1 MAVVAVFNQKG
12 GVGKTTTTLN
22 IAACLAAENRP
33 PFLLDTDPQAH
44 LTVAFGIRNVPGDKS
59 LYSFFQ
65 NGKTL
70 ESLVMTQPSGIRL
83 VPSSPELSKIDALFG
98 NDPSIAKRLKEGI
111 DKGISQSRTTV
122 LIDCCPMLGVL
133 TLNSLLASDRVL
145 MPVSADYL
153 SLESIQKLKLA
164 LDVLENRL
172 GRQFKRRVVVTRFDG
187 RRKLSHEILRRLSE
201 AFGEQVCRT
210 VIKENVHL
218 AESPMHGKDVLA
230 FAPWSQGAADYRAL
244 TEELEQCN
252 FL

>member
-22 IAACLAAENRP
+22 IAASLAAENHP

-44 LTVAFGIRNVPGDKS
+44 LTVAFGIRHVPAERS

-65 NGKTL
+65 NGTPL
-70 ESLVMTQPSGIRL
+70 ESLMISQPSGIRL

-98 NDPSIAKRLKEGI
+98 NDPSIAKRLKDGI
-111 DKGISQSRTTV
+111 DKLIANTRTPV

-153 SLESIQKLKLA
+153 SLESIHKLKLA
-164 LDVLENRL
+164 LNVLEQRL
-172 GRQFKRRVVVTRFDG
+172 KRTFKRKVVVTRFDG
-187 RRKLSHEILRRLSE
+187 RRKLSHEILRRLHE

-230 FAPWSQGAADYRAL
+230 FAPWSQGAQDYRAL

>member
-1 MAVVAVFNQKG
+1 MAVVAIFNQKG
-12 GVGKTTTTLN
+12 GVGKTTTTFN
-22 IAACLAAENRP
+22 IAACLAAEQRP
-33 PFLLDTDPQAH
+33 PFLLDTDPRAH
-44 LTVAFGIRNVPGDKS
+44 LTVAFGIRNVPGDRS

-65 NGKTL
+65 NGKSL
-70 ESLVMTQPSGIRL
+70 ESLVMQQPSGIRL

-111 DKGISQSRTTV
+111 DKGLGNTRSNV

-133 TLNSLLASDRVL
+133 TLNSLLAAYRVL

-153 SLESIQKLKLA
+153 SLESIHKLILA
-164 LDVLENRL
+164 LDVLESRL
-172 GRQFKRRVVVTRFDG
+172 GRKFKRRVVVTRFDG
-187 RRKLSHEILRRLSE
+187 RRKLSHEILRRLTE

-244 TEELEQCN
+244 TEELGQCN

>member
-1 MAVVAVFNQKG
+1 MPVVAVFNQKG
-12 GVGKTTTTLN
+12 GVGKTTTTFN

-33 PFLLDTDPQAH
+33 PVLLDTDPQAH
-44 LTVAFGIRNVPGDKS
+44 LTVAFGVRNVPGDKS

-65 NGKTL
+65 HSTPL
-70 ESLVMTQPSGIRL
+70 ESLVRQQPSGIRL

-98 NDPSIAKRLKEGI
+98 NDPSIAKRLKEGLDI
-111 DKGISQSRTTV
+111 GPSRSRASV

-133 TLNSLLASDRVL
+133 TLNALLAADRIL

-153 SLESIQKLKLA
+153 SLESIHKLKLA

-172 GRQFKRRVVVTRFDG
+172 GRKFQRRVVVTRFDA
-187 RRKLSHEILRRLSE
+187 RRRLSYEILRRLNE
-201 AFGEQVCRT
+201 AFGEQVCRS

-252 FL
+252 FF

>member
-1 MAVVAVFNQKG
+1 MAVVAIFNQKG
-12 GVGKTTTTLN
+12 GVGKTTTTFN
-22 IAACLAAENRP
+22 IAACLAAEQRP

-44 LTVAFGIRNVPGDKS
+44 LTVAFGIRNVPGDRS

-65 NGKTL
+65 NGKSL
-70 ESLVMTQPSGIRL
+70 ESLVMQQPSGIRL

-111 DKGISQSRTTV
+111 DKGMGNTRSNV

-133 TLNSLLASDRVL
+133 TLNSLLAADRVL

-153 SLESIQKLKLA
+153 SLESIHKLKLA
-164 LDVLENRL
+164 LDVLESRL
-172 GRQFKRRVVVTRFDG
+172 GRKFKRRVVVTRFDG
-187 RRKLSHEILRRLSE
+187 RRKLSHEILRRLNE

>member
-1 MAVVAVFNQKG
+1 VAVVAVFNQKG
-12 GVGKTTTTLN
+12 GVGKTTTTFN
-22 IAACLAAENRP
+22 IAACLAASQHP
-33 PFLLDTDPQAH
+33 PYLIDTDPQAH
-44 LTVAFGIRNVPGDKS
+44 LTVAFGVRHIPAERS

-65 NGKTL
+65 QGTPL
-70 ESLVMTQPSGIRL
+70 ENLMLTQPSGIRL

-98 NDPSIAKRLKEGI
+98 NDPSIAKRLKDGI
-111 DKGISQSRTTV
+111 DKVIANARINV

-133 TLNSLLASDRVL
+133 TLNSLLAADRVL

-153 SLESIQKLKLA
+153 SLESIHKLKLA
-164 LDVLENRL
+164 LDVLEQRL
-172 GRQFKRRVVVTRFDG
+172 KRKFHRKVVVTRFDG
-187 RRKLSHEILRRLSE
+187 RRKLSHEILRRLNE

-218 AESPMHGKDVLA
+218 AESPMHAKDVLA